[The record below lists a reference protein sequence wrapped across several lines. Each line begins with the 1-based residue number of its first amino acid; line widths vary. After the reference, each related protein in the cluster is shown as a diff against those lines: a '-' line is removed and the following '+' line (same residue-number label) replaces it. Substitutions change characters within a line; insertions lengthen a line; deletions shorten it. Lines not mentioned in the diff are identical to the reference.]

1 MVTARSIYLIDV
13 EGVLVVDKSYRPVP
27 GAVDW
32 LNGLDG
38 RGIRWRLVSNNTTHR
53 PDEQAAALRGEG
65 FVVPEGHIASAL
77 EAGLNLLRQRD
88 WRRLMWLGAT
98 RLRPWL
104 VERGFTL
111 VDDPD
116 APCDAVVL
124 GVSPE
129 LALADLDLA
138 LVRLQQ
144 GAGLVCLHR
153 NRFWIDHQ
161 GRPRLG
167 PGALAAALTTAVPA
181 VSAITA
187 GKPEPAVYLDAVNS
201 LGVNPADALF
211 ISDDPFTD
219 LVGARKLGMATVLV
233 LSGKYPHAD
242 VLDELPPEWRPDL
255 VIQRADQLS
264 QDRP

>member
-1 MVTARSIYLIDV
+1 MVTERSIYLIDV
-13 EGVLVVDKSYRPVP
+13 EGVLVVDKSYRPVA
-27 GAVDW
+27 GAVAW

-53 PDEQAAALRGEG
+53 PDEQVAALRSEG
-65 FVVPEGHIASAL
+65 FVVPDGHVASAL
-77 EAGLNLLRQRD
+77 EAGLNLLQQRG
-88 WRRLMWLGAT
+88 WHCLRWLGAG

-104 VERGFTL
+104 RERGFNL

-124 GVSPE
+124 GVAPE
-129 LALADLDLA
+129 LDLADLDLA
-138 LVRLQQ
+138 LVTLQQ
-144 GAGLVCLHR
+144 GAGLLCLHR
-153 NRFWIDHQ
+153 NRFWIDHEA
-161 GRPRLG
+161 RPRLG
-167 PGALAAALTTAVPA
+167 PGAMAAALTAAVP
-181 VSAITA
+181 SAEVITA

-201 LGVNPADALF
+201 LGVKPADALF

-233 LSGKYPHAD
+233 LSGKYRHAA
-242 VLDELPPEWRPDL
+242 VLDELPPDQRPDL

>member
-1 MVTARSIYLIDV
+1 MVTARSVYLIDV
-13 EGVLVVDKSYRPVP
+13 EGVLVIDKSYRPVA
-27 GAVDW
+27 GAVAW

-53 PDEQAAALRGEG
+53 PDEQVAGLRREG
-65 FVVPEGHIASAL
+65 FVVPDGHVVSAL
-77 EAGLNLLRQRD
+77 ETGLNLLQERG
-88 WRRLMWLGAT
+88 WRRLLWLGAR

-104 VERGFTL
+104 GERGFTL
-111 VDDPD
+111 ADDPN

-124 GVSPE
+124 GVAPE

-144 GAGLVCLHR
+144 GARLLCLHR
-153 NRFWIDHQ
+153 NRFWIDQ
-161 GRPRLG
+161 EARPRLG
-167 PGALAAALTTAVPA
+167 PGALAAALIAAVPT
-181 VSAITA
+181 VTTVTA

-201 LGVNPADALF
+201 LGVNRADALF

-233 LSGKYPHAD
+233 LSGKYRHAD
-242 VLDELPPEWRPDL
+242 VLEELSPGLRPDL

-264 QDRP
+264 QDQS